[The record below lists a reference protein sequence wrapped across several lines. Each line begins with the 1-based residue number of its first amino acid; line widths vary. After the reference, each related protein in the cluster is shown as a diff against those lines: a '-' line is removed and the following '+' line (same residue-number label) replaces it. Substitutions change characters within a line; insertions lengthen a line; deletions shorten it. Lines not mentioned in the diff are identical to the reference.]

1 MHDIAIQYK
10 VVTEE
15 NHKKILKGAVNILIR
30 TFPLLLE
37 DKELLMRCMWREQA
51 LFGNQIN
58 AIKMM
63 ESISLLLFKPGFTV
77 QDVPAGLDLQYFA
90 IDEQLVWKSGI
101 TVPEAPNHHV

>member
-1 MHDIAIQYK
+1 M
-10 VVTEE
+10 
-15 NHKKILKGAVNILIR
+15 KKTLKGAVNILIR
-30 TFPLLLE
+30 TFPLLFE

-77 QDVPAGLDLQYFA
+77 QDVPAGLELQYFGRG
-90 IDEQLVWKSGI
+90 QNLK
-101 TVPEAPNHHV
+101 